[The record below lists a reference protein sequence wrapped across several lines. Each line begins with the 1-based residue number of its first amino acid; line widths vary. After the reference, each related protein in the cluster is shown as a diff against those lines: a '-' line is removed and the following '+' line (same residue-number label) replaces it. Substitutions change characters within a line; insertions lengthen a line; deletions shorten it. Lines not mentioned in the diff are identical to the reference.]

1 MMIKLTREEINIL
14 QKSLKVAYFSKD
26 LVNYKENEISII
38 SELIPRFEDILRK

>member
-1 MMIKLTREEINIL
+1 MTIKLTKEEIEIL

-26 LVNYKENEISII
+26 LVNYKENERGII